1 MKPVIALVGRPNV
14 GKSTLF
20 NRLTRRRD
28 AIVVDVPGVTRDRHY
43 GEGLLGGRSCIVI
56 DTGGLQPDT
65 DDGIYVEMARQTEQA
80 IVEADVVLLVT
91 DARAGL
97 TPGDRVI
104 ADQLRR
110 LKERVWIAVN
120 KAEGLDP
127 ETAAAEF
134 HELGLGNPVAI
145 SAAHGGGVVALMEEV
160 MKPFP
165 QDDLANEGVDKH
177 PRIAIVGRPN
187 VGKST
192 LVNAL
197 VGEERVLVYG
207 EPGTTRDAIEVP
219 FERNGRRYTLVDT
232 AGLRKRGK
240 SHGALV
246 ERFSIIKTLQ
256 ALEASNVAVLV
267 LDALEGI
274 TEQDAHVASYIL
286 ERGRALTIAVNKWEA
301 ADKSMRERLKDELR
315 WQLGFLGFADTLFI
329 SAKSGKGV
337 NEVLRSADAAYAAA
351 FAKLSTPKL
360 TRALIAAVERQ
371 MPPHRRGYA
380 RPKMRYAHQGG
391 SNPPRVIIHG
401 NSLQHVPDAYKRFL
415 EGWFRDLF
423 KLQGTPL
430 RIDLRTGRNP
440 YDENR
445 KAPVRKRT
453 LGHSKS
459 APRVK
464 SGGKPG
470 GKPGGKSSGRSNKQ
484 PRNKAAGRKRP

>member
-1 MKPVIALVGRPNV
+1 MKPVVALVGRPNV

-28 AIVVDVPGVTRDRHY
+28 AIVVDIPGVTRDRHY

-56 DTGGLQPDT
+56 DTGGLQPDS
-65 DDGIYVEMARQTEQA
+65 DDGIYAEMARQTEQA
-80 IVEADVVLLVT
+80 IVEADAVILVT

-104 ADQLRR
+104 AEKLRR
-110 LKERVWIAVN
+110 LKERVWIAAN
-120 KAEGLDP
+120 KSEGLDP

-134 HELGLGNPVAI
+134 HELGLGNPAAI
-145 SAAHGGGVVALMEEV
+145 SAAHGNGVVALMEEV
-160 MKPFP
+160 LKPFP
-165 QDDLANEGVDKH
+165 QDVLSNESESKH

-240 SHGALV
+240 SHGAAV
-246 ERFSIIKTLQ
+246 ERFSIVKTLQ
-256 ALEASNVAVLV
+256 AIEASNVAVLV
-267 LDALEGI
+267 LDAVEGI

-286 ERGRALTIAVNKWEA
+286 DRGRAVTVAVNKWEA

-360 TRALIAAVERQ
+360 TRALFAAVERQ

-415 EGWFRDLF
+415 EGWFREAF

-430 RIDLRTGRNP
+430 RIELRTGRNP

-464 SGGKPG
+464 SGGKS
-470 GKPGGKSSGRSNKQ
+470 GGKSK
-484 PRNKAAGRKRP
+484 K

>member
-1 MKPVIALVGRPNV
+1 VIALVGRPNV

-43 GEGLLGGRSCIVI
+43 GEGLAGGRSCIVI
-56 DTGGLQPDT
+56 DTGGLQPDS
-65 DDGIYVEMARQTEQA
+65 DDGIYAEMARQTEQA
-80 IVEADVVLLVT
+80 IVEADAVILLT

-97 TPGDRVI
+97 MPGDRVI
-104 ADQLRR
+104 AEKLRR
-110 LKERVWIAVN
+110 LKGRVWIAAN
-120 KAEGLDP
+120 KSEGLDA

-145 SAAHGGGVVALMEEV
+145 SAAHGNRVSELMEEV
-160 MKPFP
+160 LKPFP
-165 QDDLANEGVDKH
+165 EEIPADESEGRH

-197 VGEERVLVYG
+197 VGEERVLVHG

-240 SHGALV
+240 SHGAEV
-246 ERFSIIKTLQ
+246 ERFSIVKTLQ

-267 LDALEGI
+267 LDAVEGI

-286 ERGRALTIAVNKWEA
+286 ERGRAVTVAVNKWEA
-301 ADKSMRERLKDELR
+301 ADKAMRDRLKDELR

-337 NEVLRSADAAYAAA
+337 NEVLRSADAAYAAGM
-351 FAKLSTPKL
+351 AKLSTPKL

-371 MPPHRRGYA
+371 MPPHRRGYS

-391 SNPPRVIIHG
+391 SNPPRIIIHG

-415 EGWFRDLF
+415 EGWFREAF

-430 RIDLRTGRNP
+430 RIELRTGRNP
-440 YDENR
+440 YDKNR
-445 KAPVRKRT
+445 KRPVRKRA

-464 SGGKPG
+464 TGG
-470 GKPGGKSSGRSNKQ
+470 R
-484 PRNKAAGRKRP
+484 AGQ